1 MPRHATLS
9 VAFALLPFLGL
20 AFNSPIRRHANAAL
34 HTWRLAVD
42 LHLAGV
48 ADTLSHRVQERKTTT
63 TMAAVVPYRERGR
76 LDS

>member
-1 MPRHATLS
+1 M
-9 VAFALLPFLGL
+9 AFALLPFLGL

-48 ADTLSHRVQERKTTT
+48 ADTLSLAPSARKGDDNDDGRRSAVPGERQ
-63 TMAAVVPYRERGR
+63 R